1 MRPQEIL
8 GMMEEAAGTRMF
20 EDRKEK
26 AKRTM
31 GKKEK
36 RVEEINEVC
45 NPRRHPSRFCTHSVR
60 FLYCSSFVRKL
71 HPSSTNFGS
80 KSGHIS
86 HIRKL
91 RRNSKD

>member
-36 RVEEINEVC
+36 RVEEINEV
-45 NPRRHPSRFCTHSVR
+45 RFIFH
-60 FLYCSSFVRKL
+60 LI
-71 HPSSTNFGS
+71 
-80 KSGHIS
+80 SGVYP
-86 HIRKL
+86 
-91 RRNSKD
+91 

>member
-31 GKKEK
+31 AKKEK
-36 RVEEINEVC
+36 RVEEINEVRTFS
-45 NPRRHPSRFCTHSVR
+45 P
-60 FLYCSSFVRKL
+60 
-71 HPSSTNFGS
+71 
-80 KSGHIS
+80 
-86 HIRKL
+86 
-91 RRNSKD
+91 